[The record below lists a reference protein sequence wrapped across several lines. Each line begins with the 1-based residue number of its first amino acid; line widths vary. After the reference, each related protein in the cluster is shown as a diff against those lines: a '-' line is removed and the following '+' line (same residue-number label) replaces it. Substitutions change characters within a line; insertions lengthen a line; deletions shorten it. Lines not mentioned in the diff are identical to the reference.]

1 MDRPYS
7 DRLSDGRT
15 SPNNSSPL
23 SFVGGGKASLHA
35 GLDFDVAE
43 DRLGAN
49 PAASLGAVLGRET
62 IRSFGTAGFDVADTE
77 DLLDASLADPS
88 FGAPLGTEVGTTVGC
103 FAFAAGL
110 VDDRFFD
117 FLSAGLDVFLATA
130 EEDVDIFT
138 CSFSLFPAL
147 LDDFDAW

>member
-1 MDRPYS
+1 MDKPYS

-23 SFVGGGKASLHA
+23 SVVVGDKSSLHT
-35 GLDFDVAE
+35 GFDFDFDVAE

-49 PAASLGAVLGRET
+49 LAPSFGAPLGRET
-62 IRSFGTAGFDVADTE
+62 IRSFGTAGFDVEE
-77 DLLDASLADPS
+77 DLLDANPS
-88 FGAPLGTEVGTTVGC
+88 AAVDAPLGTEGGMTVGS
-103 FAFAAGL
+103 FAFAVGL

-117 FLSAGLDVFLATA
+117 NFLIVGLDVFLATA
-130 EEDVDIFT
+130 EEDADIFT